1 MAVDVSLLPTVF
13 LMTPSH
19 AELYSDDTSYLL
31 FICEGLERLS
41 IKDTTF
47 SSFRGGEERHPI
59 PQGLLM
65 NMARRL
71 PNLRWLK
78 SNLTEE
84 NVARLQRERSVLH
97 LLASY

>member
-1 MAVDVSLLPTVF
+1 MAVDVSLLPTIF
-13 LMTPSH
+13 LMTSPH
-19 AELYSDDTSYLL
+19 AGLYSDDTNYLL
-31 FICEGLERLS
+31 FICEGHLS

-47 SSFRGGEERHPI
+47 SSFRGGEKRHPI

-65 NMARRL
+65 NMAQRL

-84 NVARLQRERSVLH
+84 NVARLQRERSEITF
-97 LLASY
+97 AS

>member
-1 MAVDVSLLPTVF
+1 MAVDVSLLPTIF

-19 AELYSDDTSYLL
+19 AGLYNDDTNYLL
-31 FICEGLERLS
+31 SICEGRLS

-47 SSFRGGEERHPI
+47 SSFQGGEERHPI

-65 NMARRL
+65 NMPRRL

-84 NVARLQRERSVLH
+84 NVARLQRERSEITF
-97 LLASY
+97 AS